1 MAETRD
7 EDFALFVRE
16 TRPALR
22 RTAFR
27 LSDDWYEADDLVQRT
42 LMALH
47 RHWDRLDRRDRIGAY
62 ARTIMLRLL
71 ISDRRSL
78 RWSREVLIELLPEP
92 APISDPYAL
101 VGERLQLM
109 DALSVLGPRQRAT
122 VVLRYWEDRSVEET
136 AQVMGSESSTV
147 RSQTVRALK
156 ALRSALRAEDDG
168 NAEDAPDEQMSGPCG
183 GPRLNR

>member
-47 RHWDRLDRRDRIGAY
+47 RHWDRLDGGTGSRAY

-109 DALSVLGPRQRAT
+109 DALSVLGPRQRAPWSSAT
-122 VVLRYWEDRSVEET
+122 GRTAVWRRPPRSWAVNPRPC
-136 AQVMGSESSTV
+136 AA
-147 RSQTVRALK
+147 RP
-156 ALRSALRAEDDG
+156 SAR
-168 NAEDAPDEQMSGPCG
+168 
-183 GPRLNR
+183 

>member
-1 MAETRD
+1 
-7 EDFALFVRE
+7 
-16 TRPALR
+16 
-22 RTAFR
+22 
-27 LSDDWYEADDLVQRT
+27 
-42 LMALH
+42 
-47 RHWDRLDRRDRIGAY
+47 
-62 ARTIMLRLL
+62 
-71 ISDRRSL
+71 
-78 RWSREVLIELLPEP
+78 
-92 APISDPYAL
+92 
-101 VGERLQLM
+101 M

-183 GPRLNR
+183 GPGSTGRGTLMRPQTSDDPRPGR